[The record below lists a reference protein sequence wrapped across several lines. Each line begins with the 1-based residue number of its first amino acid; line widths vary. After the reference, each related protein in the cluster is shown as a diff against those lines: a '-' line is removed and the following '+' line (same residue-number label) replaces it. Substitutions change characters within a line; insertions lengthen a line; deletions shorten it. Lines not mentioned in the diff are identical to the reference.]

1 MSCLHASRIDEK
13 QGANIMNRCTF
24 LSAVTLATALLQ
36 PGLGTAQVDTDK
48 PQVTIVATGGT
59 IANSPAGRMGVD
71 AFLDQIPGIGDVADI
86 RIRDYARINSSD
98 MSVQN
103 WIEIAQ
109 LITDELAEHPETDG
123 VVVTHGS
130 NTSEETAYFLNL
142 VLDTEKPVVVVG
154 AQRQRTLLSEDGSRN
169 LYDAVRVAGYPDA
182 RGHGV
187 LIVVNEMIHAAR
199 DVTKTLSYRM
209 ETWDSGDLGVLGLVD
224 TDRIRIY
231 RTPTSRHTID
241 SALRLDGI
249 TQAGDLPRVDI
260 VYTYADAGGELIE
273 AAVAAGAEGI
283 VVAGFPTG
291 TPAPAMT
298 AALEQAEAS
307 GITIAMSHR
316 GGRGR
321 VRTERQFPS
330 ADNLTPQK
338 ARILLMLAL
347 ANGATR
353 ETIEEIFLSY

>member
-1 MSCLHASRIDEK
+1 MT
-13 QGANIMNRCTF
+13 RCT
-24 LSAVTLATALLQ
+24 LITAVALAHALLQ
-36 PGLGTAQVDTDK
+36 PGLATAQPDTDR

-71 AFLDQIPGIGDVADI
+71 AFLDQIPGIGEIAEI
-86 RIRDYARINSSD
+86 RIRDYARINSSN

-109 LITDELAEHPETDG
+109 LITDEITEHPETDG
-123 VVVTHGS
+123 IVVTHGS

-142 VLDTEKPVVVVG
+142 VVDTEIPVVVVG

-169 LYDAVRVAGYPDA
+169 LYDAVRVAAHPGA
-182 RGHGV
+182 RSRGV
-187 LIVVNEMIHAAR
+187 LLVVNEMIHAAR

-224 TDRIRIY
+224 VDRIRFY
-231 RTPTSRHTID
+231 RTPTSLHTVN
-241 SALRLDGI
+241 SELRLDGV
-249 TQAGDLPRVDI
+249 TQADDLPRVDI

-273 AAVAAGAEGI
+273 AAVAAGAQGI

-298 AALEQAEAS
+298 TALEEAEAA
-307 GITIAMSHR
+307 GIAVIMSHR

-321 VRTERQFPS
+321 VQTGRPFTS

-353 ETIEEIFLSY
+353 DTLEEIFLSY

>member
-1 MSCLHASRIDEK
+1 MRYGKLVI
-13 QGANIMNRCTF
+13 
-24 LSAVTLATALLQ
+24 TLAITYVLLQ
-36 PGLGTAQVDTDK
+36 PDLLEAQPATDK
-48 PQVTIVATGGT
+48 PRVTIVATGGT
-59 IANSPAGRMGVD
+59 IANSPAGRIGVD

-86 RIRDYARINSSD
+86 RIRDYARINSSN

-109 LITDELAEHPETDG
+109 LITGELAANPETDG

-142 VLDTEKPVVVVG
+142 VLDTERPVVVVG

-169 LYDAVRVAGYPDA
+169 LYDAVRVAAHPDA

-187 LIVVNEMIHAAR
+187 LLVVNEMIHAAR
-199 DVTKTLSYRM
+199 DVTKTISYRM
-209 ETWDSGDLGVLGLVD
+209 ETWDSGDLGALGLVD
-224 TDRIRIY
+224 IDRIRFY
-231 RTPTSRHTID
+231 RTPTSRHTVN
-241 SALRLDGI
+241 SALRLDAV
-249 TQAGDLPRVDI
+249 TRADEVPRVDI
-260 VYTYADAGGELIE
+260 VYTYADAGPELIE

-283 VVAGFPTG
+283 IVAGFPTG
-291 TPAPAMT
+291 TPSPAMT
-298 AALEQAEAS
+298 TALESAEAS
-307 GITIAMSHR
+307 GVAVIMSHR

-321 VRTERQFPS
+321 VQTGRPFTS

-347 ANGATR
+347 ANGVTADGL
-353 ETIEEIFLSY
+353 EEIFLSY